1 MNGTTPAVVLD
12 GVDVRYGPAKALR
25 EVSLDVAAG
34 SVVAVLGA
42 NGAGKSSLA
51 RAVSGLVPPSAGRIL
66 INGIDVTHA
75 PAYRI
80 RRQGLLHLSE
90 GRGIFASLTV
100 AENLRL
106 ATLTLPRR
114 ERQPALDAVYATFPV
129 LGERRRQ
136 LAGRLSGGE
145 QQMLSMSRAV
155 ATTPAVVVA
164 DELSLGLAP
173 KMVDLVFATLA
184 AMRARGAAIILIEQ
198 FVHRALALADEC
210 LMLQRGTVVWRGPAE
225 DAADHALRGY
235 LGADG

>member
-1 MNGTTPAVVLD
+1 LTAAVELHE
-12 GVDVRYGPAKALR
+12 VDVRYGPAKALR
-25 EVSLDVAAG
+25 AVSLEVASG

-51 RAVSGLVPPSAGRIL
+51 RTVSGLVPPSAGRIL
-66 INGIDVTHA
+66 LAGEEITNA
-75 PAYRI
+75 PPHRI
-80 RRQGLLHLSE
+80 RRRGLLHLSE

-114 ERQPALDAVYATFPV
+114 ERPAALDAVYATFPV
-129 LGERRRQ
+129 LQERRRQ

-155 ATTPAVVVA
+155 AVTPAVVVA

-184 AMRARGAAIILIEQ
+184 AMRDRGTAIILIEQ

-210 LMLQRGTVVWRGPAE
+210 VLLQRGTVVWRGPASE
-225 DAADHALRGY
+225 AGEHALRGY
-235 LGADG
+235 LGADS